1 MPDSIITPEPQ
12 QIILPENIGA
22 VPREVE
28 IFRAPVEFDAS
39 LYSIDPETFAIKV
52 DADNPER
59 FEFVA
64 TIVTGELVPDRF
76 CFFDSDT
83 TMVNFAED
91 AKRGVSLLQSHSYR
105 DLGIGYTFAGE
116 HIKSRKVVNAGAY
129 IVTNV
134 GLRGDYA
141 YETTNDFIRML
152 LQGAFRDVSVGIF
165 GGTSI
170 CSICDGNIWSYRDC
184 RHWPGE
190 YYEIGK
196 DKVRTL
202 CTYTIYDAY
211 LSELSFVSDGAVP
224 GAMILKAQEMHYNRE
239 IDEQQIAKVI
249 IERYPKFNVT
259 QEVFHNKVY
268 AFPKDGIF
276 QTNPSDGGNGS
287 GAEVPTSTST
297 AKEQPTMDF
306 STVHAELQKQ
316 YPALTIP
323 SDPAECAK
331 FFADQYGTQVQLNEA
346 SKTQIEQLNTQHST
360 LTESK
365 DQEIATLTE
374 RNVNLA
380 KQAKDGEDYRAY
392 WLEQAGENHIKAYGR
407 PMTESHVTL
416 FNNPNTPASEIRKA
430 AEEWLGDFTDA
441 ETSGGQQIHAG
452 GQKTRSAGGEQGAV
466 HIVVPRART

>member
-1 MPDSIITPEPQ
+1 MPDSIITPEPP
-12 QIILPENIGA
+12 QIVLPENIGA

-59 FEFVA
+59 FEFVMK
-64 TIVTGELVPDRF
+64 IVTGELVPDRF
-76 CFFDSDT
+76 CYFDSAT
-83 TMVNFAED
+83 TMKNFAEESEI
-91 AKRGVSLLQSHSYR
+91 GVSLLQSHSYR
-105 DLGIGYTFAGE
+105 DLGLGYTFRGE
-116 HIKSRKVVNAGAY
+116 HLTSKKEVNAAAY

-134 GLRGDYA
+134 GLGGDYT
-141 YETTNDFIRML
+141 YKTTNDFIRMF
-152 LQGAFRDVSVGIF
+152 LQEAIRDVSVGIF

-170 CSICDGNIWSYRDC
+170 CSICEGNIWSYRDC

-196 DKVRTL
+196 DKVSTL
-202 CTYTIYDAY
+202 CTYTIYDAH
-211 LSELSFVSDGAVP
+211 LSEVSFVSDGAVP
-224 GAMILKAQEMHYNRE
+224 GAMILKAQEMHFNRE
-239 IDEQQIAKVI
+239 IDEQQIAKGI
-249 IERYPKFNVT
+249 LERYPKFNVT

-276 QTNPSDGGNGS
+276 QTNPSNGGNGS

-306 STVHAELQKQ
+306 STVHAELQQK

-331 FFADQYGTQVQLNEA
+331 FFADQYGAQAQLNES
-346 SKTQIEQLNTQHST
+346 SKTQIEA
-360 LTESK
+360 K

-374 RNVNLA
+374 RNVNLT

-392 WLEQAGENHIKAYGR
+392 WREQAEGNHIKAYGR
-407 PMTESHVTL
+407 PMTQSHVTL
-416 FNNPNTPASEIRKA
+416 FDNPNTPASEIRQA
-430 AEEWLGDFTDA
+430 AEEWLEDFKGA
-441 ETSGGQQIHAG
+441 ETSGGEQIHAG

-466 HIVVPRART
+466 HIVVPRARG